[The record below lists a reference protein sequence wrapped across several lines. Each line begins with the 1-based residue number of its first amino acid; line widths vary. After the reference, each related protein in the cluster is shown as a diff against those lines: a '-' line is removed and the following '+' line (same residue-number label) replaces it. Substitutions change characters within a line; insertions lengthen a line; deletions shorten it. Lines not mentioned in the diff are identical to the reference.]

1 MFGMKDSYQTQIGA
15 VVDTNRV
22 NDLPLNGRNVY
33 DLAITLPGVSNTNF
47 NTVSSNSGAFLNV
60 NGSRTR
66 QSTFMLDGAFNNDL
80 FRNSGNS
87 SPNPDAVQEFR
98 LITSNFNAEF
108 GRSPGAVF
116 NVVLTRDGV
125 ELVPGL
131 LMPTD
136 SFGFGKVAPPL
147 AGWRHAG
154 SVVWSELPQ
163 DTPRLELSGKLDR
176 KAKQYVLDL
185 RCGKRGAV
193 VQVPEPHAK
202 G

>member
-1 MFGMKDSYQTQIGA
+1 MSPA
-15 VVDTNRV
+15 
-22 NDLPLNGRNVY
+22 
-33 DLAITLPGVSNTNF
+33 
-47 NTVSSNSGAFLNV
+47 SNSSRSRNLPRQDRLRRRALSSAPPASESAFTLAAGRDIATSPKYRLLGWSLPSKLV
-60 NGSRTR
+60 TDRLARGEGVPIA
-66 QSTFMLDGAFNNDL
+66 TFVPTQKARRGD
-80 FRNSGNS
+80 
-87 SPNPDAVQEFR
+87 P
-98 LITSNFNAEF
+98 
-108 GRSPGAVF
+108 AVF